1 MNIKAAQQ
9 RRRNIL
15 IVDDN
20 VELAQTYKEL
30 LEAGDYPVTVERVKP
45 ELLRRFVFVSG
56 ESGYQKFQ
64 PFVRAVESPVFTRP
78 VRFEKL
84 FAGLESFWAR
94 GG

>member
-1 MNIKAAQQ
+1 MNTKADKQ

-15 IVDDN
+15 IVDDT
-20 VELAQTYKEL
+20 VELAQTCK
-30 LEAGDYPVTVERVKP
+30 
-45 ELLRRFVFVSG
+45 ELLRRFVSVSG

-64 PFVRAVESPVFTRP
+64 PCLRAVEPPVFIKP
-78 VRFEKL
+78 VPFEKL

>member
-1 MNIKAAQQ
+1 MNTKAAQQ

-15 IVDDN
+15 TVDDT

-30 LEAGDYPVTVERVKP
+30 L
-45 ELLRRFVFVSG
+45 RRFVFVTG
-56 ESGYQKFQ
+56 ESGDQKIQ
-64 PFVRAVESPVFTRP
+64 PCLRAVEPPVFTRP
-78 VRFEKL
+78 VPFEKP